1 MYVLERLAAGDLDG
15 AAPLLAA
22 LAAALERL
30 HKVRCSPVCNCCL
43 MFRLIHPAIG

>member
-1 MYVLERLAAGDLDG
+1 MFSIRCIATLRDVCDLLQVYTLERLAAGDLDG

-30 HKVRCSPVCNCCL
+30 HKV
-43 MFRLIHPAIG
+43 G